1 MLGQYSKIAEGN
13 ITNISNLNV
22 SDNMN
27 KTFKIPLNLEFEP
40 KKIFI
45 KGKADD
51 MYTKSANASYDLY
64 NEGYNNGVLTILGN
78 TDGDNIYFAFKVIEI
93 TKEYMNVKFVKYRST
108 STLATLIKFFA
119 IG

>member
-1 MLGQYSKIAEGN
+1 MVNQYSKIAEGN
-13 ITNISNLNV
+13 ITNISEIRV

-27 KTFKIPLNLEFEP
+27 KTFTIHLNLEFTP

-45 KGKADD
+45 KGRADD
-51 MYTKSANASYDLY
+51 LYSKSANASYDLY

-78 TDGDNIYFAFKVIEI
+78 DDTYFAFKVAEI
-93 TKEYMNVKFVKYRST
+93 TKEYMKIKFVKYRLST
-108 STLATLIKFFA
+108 TFATLIKFFA